1 MARIDDFQDAI
12 NLARDK
18 LPHRDPEEM
27 CRNAG
32 AELSVPNGIKNIIF
46 PFFVRKVRISYPEGT
61 MVYDEGADSLSP
73 QEQGLI
79 LHYLLGVNHLPLTGK
94 LITFREIPSGEFY
107 YQPFL
112 KRAQVPLVNTF
123 GSDHELFLKAGKKL
137 GGKDMEMG
145 DASMT
150 FHPFPKIPITLIL
163 WKGDEEFSPQG
174 TILFDSSIKN
184 FLGGEDIAFLTD
196 TTVYKLMAISRS

>member
-1 MARIDDFQDAI
+1 MARIDDFQNAI
-12 NLARDK
+12 NLAREK
-18 LPHRDPEEM
+18 LPYLDPEEM

-32 AELSVPNGIKNIIF
+32 AELLAHNGAKNIVF
-46 PFFVRKVRISYPEGT
+46 PFFVRKVRIGYPEGT
-61 MVYDEGADSLSP
+61 VAYDEGADVLSA

-79 LHYLLGVNHLPLTGK
+79 LHYLLGVNHVSLTGE

-112 KRAQVPLVNTF
+112 TRSHVPLVNTF

-137 GGKDMEMG
+137 GGKAMGIG

-163 WKGDEEFSPQG
+163 WKGDEEFSPVG
-174 TILFDSSIKN
+174 NILYDSSIKN
-184 FLGGEDIAFLTD
+184 FLHVEDIAFLTGN
-196 TTVYKLMAISRS
+196 TVYKLMAISKS

>member
-1 MARIDDFQDAI
+1 MARIDDFQNAI
-12 NLARDK
+12 NLARNK
-18 LPHRDPEEM
+18 LPHRDPEEV

-32 AELSVPNGIKNIIF
+32 AELSVHNGAQNIIF
-46 PFFVRKVRISYPEGT
+46 PFFIRKVRISYPEGT
-61 MVYDEGADSLSP
+61 VVYDEGADSLSS

-79 LHYLLGVNHLPLTGK
+79 LHYLLGVNHLPLTGD

-112 KRAQVPLVNTF
+112 RRAQVPLVSTF

-137 GGKDMEMG
+137 GGKEMEMG

-184 FLGGEDIAFLTD
+184 FLQGEDIAFLTG
-196 TTVYKLMAISRS
+196 TTVYKLMAIS

>member
-1 MARIDDFQDAI
+1 MARIDDFQNAI
-12 NLARDK
+12 HLAREQ
-18 LPHRDPEEM
+18 LPYRDPEEM
-27 CRNAG
+27 RRNAG
-32 AELSVPNGIKNIIF
+32 AELSAPNGAKNIVF
-46 PFFVRKVRISYPEGT
+46 PYFVKKVSISYPEGT
-61 MVYDEGADSLSP
+61 VAYDEGADSLSP

-79 LHYLLGVNHLPLTGK
+79 LHYLLGVNHLPLTGE

-137 GGKDMEMG
+137 GGKEMEMG

-150 FHPFPKIPITLIL
+150 FYPFPKIPLTLIL
-163 WKGDEEFSPQG
+163 WKGDEEFPPEG

-184 FLGGEDIAFLTD
+184 FLYGEDIAFLTGN
-196 TTVYKLMAISRS
+196 TVHKLMAIS

>member
-1 MARIDDFQDAI
+1 MARIDDFQNAI
-12 NLARDK
+12 NLAREK
-18 LPHRDPEEM
+18 LPYYDPEEM

-32 AELSVPNGIKNIIF
+32 AELLAPNGAKNIVF
-46 PFFVRKVRISYPEGT
+46 PFFVKKVNIAYPEGT
-61 MVYDEGADSLSP
+61 VVYDEGADSIPP

-79 LHYLLGVNHLPLTGK
+79 LHYLLGVNHLPLTGE

-112 KRAQVPLVNTF
+112 TRAQVPLVNTF
-123 GSDHELFLKAGKKL
+123 GYDHELFLKAGKKL
-137 GGKDMEMG
+137 GGKEMEVG

-163 WKGDEEFSPQG
+163 WKGDEEFSPVG
-174 TILFDSSIKN
+174 NILYDSSIKN
-184 FLGGEDIAFLTD
+184 FLHVEDIAFLTG
-196 TTVYKLMAISRS
+196 TTVYKLMAISKS

>member
-1 MARIDDFQDAI
+1 MARIDDFQNAI
-12 NLARDK
+12 NLAREK
-18 LPHRDPEEM
+18 LPYHDPDEM

-32 AELSVPNGIKNIIF
+32 AELSAPDGSKNIVF
-46 PFFVRKVRISYPEGT
+46 PYFVKKVRISYPEGT
-61 MVYDEGADSLSP
+61 VAYDEGADCLSP

-79 LHYLLGVNHLPLTGK
+79 LHYLLGVNHLPLTGE

-112 KRAQVPLVNTF
+112 KPAHAPFVNTF

-137 GGKDMEMG
+137 GGKEMEMG
-145 DASMT
+145 DASIT

-174 TILFDSSIKN
+174 TILFDSSIKY
-184 FLGGEDIAFLTD
+184 FLHGEDIAFLTG
-196 TTVYKLMAISRS
+196 TTVYKLMAIS